1 MQQGTSSQQYFPIP
15 VAPTQPNPAE
25 TNALSYNQYLDVVKI
40 QIGYAKDIHDTLICA
55 AQNICPSEW

>member
-1 MQQGTSSQQYFPIP
+1 MQQGASSQQYLPIP

-25 TNALSYNQYLDVVKI
+25 TNALSYGQYLDVVKI